1 MSFASTPSPNWPP
14 SPLTQRLRRIP
25 APDSAR
31 VLNELRLHVLVN
43 LVGHTAGSRHVLT
56 QWQPA
61 PVQALHYGYP
71 ATSALPAMGY
81 MQVTPP
87 PSRRFPCPFRSR
99 RGRPLPLSFII
110 HGADGPAPLVHTS
123 RAQVDRVS
131 VPPAFT
137 ADFTERLAYF
147 PHCHFVAVHA
157 SRYPHVRRVT
167 ARAHPWHADR
177 RVRADDGTYARRSE
191 LGLGRYGAR
200 DGAFALCNFNQLYK
214 MDPET
219 FEAWAN
225 ALRRLPG
232 GFLWLTRVSVR
243 APSAALS
250 RMPHAPYPMPHATA
264 TALPVSCMGPLISA
278 APPRRYLSPLLRRC
292 ARTRRSMRRP
302 TSTSRRRPV
311 ASITPAS
318 PSHSNSAGGTM
329 CPSAHSPT

>member
-123 RAQVDRVS
+123 RSHLSCTGRSRLGAAGLHSRLHRAPRLLS
-131 VPPAFT
+131 TLPLCGGA
-137 ADFTERLAYF
+137 RLAL
-147 PHCHFVAVHA
+147 PPRPARH
-157 SRYPHVRRVT
+157 R
-167 ARAHPWHADR
+167 ARAP
-177 RVRADDGTYARRSE
+177 VARRP
-191 LGLGRYGAR
+191 AR
-200 DGAFALCNFNQLYK
+200 
-214 MDPET
+214 
-219 FEAWAN
+219 
-225 ALRRLPG
+225 
-232 GFLWLTRVSVR
+232 
-243 APSAALS
+243 
-250 RMPHAPYPMPHATA
+250 
-264 TALPVSCMGPLISA
+264 
-278 APPRRYLSPLLRRC
+278 
-292 ARTRRSMRRP
+292 
-302 TSTSRRRPV
+302 SRRRRHLRKALRTRARPLRCPRRRFRPV
-311 ASITPAS
+311 QLQPAVQDG
-318 PSHSNSAGGTM
+318 PRDV
-329 CPSAHSPT
+329 